1 VGRVRSDRLGRR
13 GSVSRVGGRNRRLR
27 SYVEA
32 AMPTQRRLALCFA
45 LATCAVMVLDFAFAT
60 ATPAGAQTAKRG
72 IPRRLRERLLG
83 CHQLGDQ
90 EQMVIARD
98 GPTGLRAR
106 FTAIG
111 RHGIVERSSAVMFY
125 RVALDAVEIGCGAE
139 TQHGQYC
146 LFSVD
151 AAGVLRG
158 TRVSRYSRRGTEMT
172 LSACR

>member
-1 VGRVRSDRLGRR
+1 
-13 GSVSRVGGRNRRLR
+13 VSRVDGRNRRLR

-32 AMPTQRRLALCFA
+32 AMPTPRRLALCFA
-45 LATCAVMVLDFAFAT
+45 LTACAALVPELTLLSAP
-60 ATPAGAQTAKRG
+60 PALAQTATRG

-90 EQMVIARD
+90 EQMVIAPD
-98 GPTGLRAR
+98 GLTGLRAR
-106 FTAIG
+106 WTATG
-111 RHGIVERSSAVMFY
+111 RRGIVERYSAVMFH
-125 RVALDAVEIGCGAE
+125 RVALDAVEIGCGAQ

-151 AAGVLRG
+151 AAGVLHG